1 MDWVDFQNRTVRIEL
16 RRVNQDVN
24 ILEIS
29 QAYSSRGSKVS
40 YLRTG
45 VTLRANLLG
54 TDPVGLPKTKMP
66 KEYPKPTRAS
76 E

>member
-1 MDWVDFQNRTVRIEL
+1 M
-16 RRVNQDVN
+16 QDVN
-24 ILEIS
+24 VKRIS
-29 QAYSSRGSKVS
+29 KTYSSEASKVS

-45 VTLRANLLG
+45 VTLNTKLLG
-54 TDPVGLPKTKMP
+54 TNPVELPKTKMS